1 MINYNEN
8 KTENGKMDHDVN
20 RTRPKYGNK
29 YNKYKMCLSLMMV
42 MCNDG
47 YDGY

>member
-1 MINYNEN
+1 MISYNEN
-8 KTENGKMDHDVN
+8 ETENGKMDHDVN
-20 RTRPKYGNK
+20 RTRPKHGHK
-29 YNKYKMCLSLMMV
+29 YNKYKMCLSLMMG